1 MRSENSGSGEDVW
14 RPAAALD
21 TLRLRA
27 DLLACIRHFFRE
39 HEVLE
44 VETPILS
51 RAGIPAPCIES
62 FTTCL
67 DGSDNAGTATLYLHT
82 SPEFPMKRLLAA
94 GSGSIYQ
101 MCRVFRRGE
110 CGKLHN
116 PEFSMLEWYRIGFDE
131 FRLMDEIESLLQAVL
146 PVSMVPASIK
156 RVPYRQLFQ
165 DIAGVDGLTANV
177 SELQA
182 CLRSHDVAFSDAL
195 LEQDVDGWKDLVLT
209 EIIVP
214 ALADRVLFVHDYPAS
229 QAALARVDEGT
240 PPVAR
245 RFELFWHGIEI
256 ANGFFELTDAAE
268 QNRRFAAEQQQRR
281 KLKLPEVV
289 LDTRMIAALRE
300 GLPECAGVALG
311 IDRLLMVTTGQTDI
325 RNVLAFP
332 IDRA

>member
-1 MRSENSGSGEDVW
+1 M
-14 RPAAALD
+14 
-21 TLRLRA
+21 
-27 DLLACIRHFFRE
+27 
-39 HEVLE
+39 
-44 VETPILS
+44 
-51 RAGIPAPCIES
+51 
-62 FTTCL
+62 
-67 DGSDNAGTATLYLHT
+67 
-82 SPEFPMKRLLAA
+82 
-94 GSGSIYQ
+94 
-101 MCRVFRRGE
+101 
-110 CGKLHN
+110 
-116 PEFSMLEWYRIGFDE
+116 
-131 FRLMDEIESLLQAVL
+131 
-146 PVSMVPASIK
+146 
-156 RVPYRQLFQ
+156 
-165 DIAGVDGLTANV
+165 
-177 SELQA
+177 
-182 CLRSHDVAFSDAL
+182 RSHDVAFSDAL